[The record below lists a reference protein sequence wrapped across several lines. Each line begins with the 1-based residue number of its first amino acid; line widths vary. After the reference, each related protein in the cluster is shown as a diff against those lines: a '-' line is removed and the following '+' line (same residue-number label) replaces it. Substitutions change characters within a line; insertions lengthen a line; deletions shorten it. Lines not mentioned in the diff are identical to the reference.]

1 MDKSEKGDKL
11 VDSSTVIRCTDTDNM
26 DTVGVSPVIVV
37 GKPSGQSSSRE
48 LVRFKVY

>member
-11 VDSSTVIRCTDTDNM
+11 VDSSTIRCTDTDNM